1 MSNLIRTEWFKLR
14 KDPSFLTL
22 IAALFAVSVLYPLLM
37 VFDDGGPIR
46 LDELYMYN
54 ILGGNNYVIRLVP
67 CVLAGFF
74 ISSEYSAGTMKSIVA
89 SGNSRLRIYAAK
101 LIIYSIGSIL
111 ISLMLPVVMTG
122 ASAVMFGFNHMPEAG
137 YYIQTLALTM
147 LYAAAFASM
156 MAIFST
162 IFTDSGRTIAFLLL
176 FFLLI
181 DSALYLLASKLSLF
195 EFIFNHS
202 VFKLLTD
209 VAGIHTPDNVDW
221 FALLSVPVI
230 TFIVFG
236 ILGGWLYRKKEIK

>member
-1 MSNLIRTEWFKLR
+1 
-14 KDPSFLTL
+14 
-22 IAALFAVSVLYPLLM
+22 
-37 VFDDGGPIR
+37 
-46 LDELYMYN
+46 
-54 ILGGNNYVIRLVP
+54 
-67 CVLAGFF
+67 
-74 ISSEYSAGTMKSIVA
+74 
-89 SGNSRLRIYAAK
+89 
-101 LIIYSIGSIL
+101 
-111 ISLMLPVVMTG
+111 
-122 ASAVMFGFNHMPEAG
+122 
-137 YYIQTLALTM
+137 
-147 LYAAAFASM
+147 M